1 MFGHRALPSRRVP
14 SSAGGQ
20 RRFVQFAV
28 AALVAGLAAGC
39 ASSGASPVELRATEF
54 GRSPVPAGHPIV
66 LAFKAGDRIP
76 VVFDV
81 TGEIVEITPRPSEL
95 WLTAKRDFFLR
106 IDGSSLKTSLDGVHF
121 GHPRAPGSFRIGLG
135 PEPGGGTKLEV
146 SVKTPVHA
154 D

>member
-1 MFGHRALPSRRVP
+1 MVSLRESV
-14 SSAGGQ
+14 SVSAG
-20 RRFVQFAV
+20 RSRV
-28 AALVAGLAAGC
+28 LRSSLAGLCVTWLALNTSGC
-39 ASSGASPVELRATEF
+39 AASTPEPVVVRASDF
-54 GRSPVPAGHPIV
+54 GRTSAPAGHPIV

-81 TGEIVEITPRPSEL
+81 TGEIVEVTPRPTTL